1 MSEKKTILVVED
13 SPDERSFVVSVLED
27 AGYLVREAVDG
38 EEAMASV
45 EEQRPDLITLDMTMP
60 ERSGVSVYRALKTDD
75 GLADIP
81 VVVVTGLAGDFEKF
95 ISTRSQVPPPEGY
108 IQKPV
113 DHETLLEMVA
123 REIGDET
130 AGVSGCRRRP
140 DVAMTQTRRIRG
152 T

>member
-27 AGYLVREAVDG
+27 AGYRVREAVDG
-38 EEAMASV
+38 EEAMTSV

-60 ERSGVSVYRALKTDD
+60 ERSGVSVYRALKTDE

-113 DHETLLEMVA
+113 DHEKLLATVGELLA
-123 REIGDET
+123 
-130 AGVSGCRRRP
+130 
-140 DVAMTQTRRIRG
+140 
-152 T
+152 